1 VLRQWLDRQNSPPPF
16 FRYDQQTGFR
26 LPLVSALL
34 ALALYRTPY
43 DHFDGSPV
51 DGLSRNSP
59 WLGGLLKSNMLFN
72 VPASASKEPG
82 IRSPP
87 SQLSSM
93 KRRIDVLVGQSVIDI
108 VVPGEKAKR
117 DSRRGPL
124 RYVLLRMETGDEY
137 TSSKQL
143 MSCRNQI
150 RTEEHLRDITLT
162 SRGETSPHKV
172 RLTSIRS

>member
-1 VLRQWLDRQNSPPPF
+1 
-16 FRYDQQTGFR
+16 
-26 LPLVSALL
+26 
-34 ALALYRTPY
+34 
-43 DHFDGSPV
+43 
-51 DGLSRNSP
+51 
-59 WLGGLLKSNMLFN
+59 
-72 VPASASKEPG
+72 
-82 IRSPP
+82 
-87 SQLSSM
+87 M